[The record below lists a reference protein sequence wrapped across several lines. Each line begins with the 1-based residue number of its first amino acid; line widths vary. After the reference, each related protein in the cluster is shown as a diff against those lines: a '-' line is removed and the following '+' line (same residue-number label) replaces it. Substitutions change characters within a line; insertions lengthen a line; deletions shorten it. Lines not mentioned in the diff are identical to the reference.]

1 MSNVIYSIGTGNR
14 ELKDFIKIV
23 AEAKLDILVDVRSR
37 PYSKYFPHFNREFM
51 RPIVEENGTK
61 YIYRGK
67 NLGGLDQNV
76 YRDETLDEVAAWVA
90 EGKKVAVMCSETSFK
105 SCHRF
110 RSGPKEVQL
119 EPEFAIR
126 GLTMEHLGV
135 YRKQSSFGGG
145 MQMGLL

>member
-1 MSNVIYSIGTGNR
+1 MNNIIYSIGTGNR
-14 ELKDFIKIV
+14 ELKDFIQIIT
-23 AEAKLDILVDVRSR
+23 EAGLDAIIDVRSR
-37 PYSKYFPHFNREFM
+37 PYSKYYPHFNREFM
-51 RPIVEENGTK
+51 REHVEANGVK

-76 YRDETLDEVAAWVA
+76 YRDETLDEVTEWVKQ
-90 EGKKVAVMCSETSFK
+90 GKKVAVMCSETDFK
-105 SCHRF
+105 NCHRY

-119 EPEFAIR
+119 EPEFAAR

-135 YRKQSSFGGG
+135 YRKRSGFGGG